1 MLRFMLDTDTC
12 SYLMKAVSG
21 ALDRRLAEAGVEDVC
36 ISVLTKAEL
45 LFGVAV
51 SPRPSRD
58 RESLVQ
64 LLAYM
69 QILDLPE
76 AAADHYAE
84 IRADLQRKG
93 KLIGANDLL
102 LGAHA
107 RCLGLTLVTN
117 NVREFSRVPGLKVEN
132 WVESEPAGRPRPTPP

>member
-1 MLRFMLDTDTC
+1 MLDTDTC
-12 SYLMKAVSG
+12 SYLMKAVSSE
-21 ALDRRLAEAGVEDVC
+21 LDQRVAEAGVEEVC
-36 ISVLTKAEL
+36 VSVLTKAEL
-45 LFGVAV
+45 LFGVMV

-58 RESLVQ
+58 RESLDQ
-64 LLAYM
+64 LLAYV
-69 QILDLPE
+69 QVLDLPE
-76 AAADHYAE
+76 GAATHYAE

-93 KLIGANDLL
+93 TLIGANDLL

-132 WVESEPAGRPRPTPP
+132 WVESSPSGRPRSTPP

>member
-21 ALDRRLAEAGVEDVC
+21 ALDQRLAEAGVEDVC

-58 RESLVQ
+58 RESLDQ

-69 QILDLPE
+69 QVLDLPE

-132 WVESEPAGRPRPTPP
+132 WVESEP

>member
-1 MLRFMLDTDTC
+1 
-12 SYLMKAVSG
+12 MKAVSS
-21 ALDRRLAEAGVEDVC
+21 ALDQRLAEAGVEDVC

-58 RESLVQ
+58 RESLDQ

-117 NVREFSRVPGLKVEN
+117 NVREFSRMPGLKVEN
-132 WVESEPAGRPRPTPP
+132 WVESEPSGRPRSTPP